1 MIRSWPKLPKLR
13 ILRSMIEPSL
23 DMMAGALF
31 ELIALA
37 RVHEYTEVLDGVG
50 VLMSQFSLVM

>member
-1 MIRSWPKLPKLR
+1 
-13 ILRSMIEPSL
+13 
-23 DMMAGALF
+23 MMAGALF